1 MGTVS
6 YTHLDVF
13 REICLE
19 ALVHDS
25 TDDQYG
31 LIGGHPYDGYSASVG
46 TNSVLIGSVAAMR
59 SGISGWDFR
68 NGEEWIQED
77 GTSIIG
83 LLYKKYFENA
93 DGEFKTQPG
102 IAFADLYHGSN
113 VWVSEKMC
121 IRDRVTEAMEAPM
134 IQGTVVPPWWSK
146 ARVQGW
152 SFMAFSCLQRGLHVF
167 IVCPVSYTHLG
178 KEEKNV

>member
-1 MGTVS
+1 MVPVANYI
-6 YTHLDVF
+6 YTHPDDKNAETYKGYFDVF

-77 GTSIIG
+77 STSIIG

-93 DGEFKTQPG
+93 DGEFKDTTG
-102 IAFADLYHGSN
+102 DCF
-113 VWVSEKMC
+113 
-121 IRDRVTEAMEAPM
+121 RRF
-134 IQGTVVPPWWSK
+134 VP
-146 ARVQGW
+146 
-152 SFMAFSCLQRGLHVF
+152 
-167 IVCPVSYTHLG
+167 
-178 KEEKNV
+178 